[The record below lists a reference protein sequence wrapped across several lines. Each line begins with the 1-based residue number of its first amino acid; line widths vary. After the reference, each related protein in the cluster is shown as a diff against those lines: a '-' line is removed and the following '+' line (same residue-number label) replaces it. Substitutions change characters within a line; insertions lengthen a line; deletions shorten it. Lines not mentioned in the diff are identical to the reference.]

1 MPKQTTK
8 KASNVVALPNVK
20 KPSTNANVFHIEGDV
35 MPTGSKNPKDRVS
48 FSADL
53 DFTGVE
59 QQDVFRMAA
68 QTIVIKLAG
77 NCRTKFSANT
87 NKDKAGKVIKAF
99 PVIVRETIP
108 ATVNVKEGI
117 VSKLR
122 ANVAGNRVEKM
133 AANIEKLSPEK
144 QREMLERLTNMLKHK
159 K

>member
-1 MPKQTTK
+1 MTKQTTRK
-8 KASNVVALPNVK
+8 PSNVVALPTPK
-20 KPSTNANVFHIEGDV
+20 KPSNNPNVFHIEGDV
-35 MPTGSKNPKDRVS
+35 MPSGSKNHKDRVS

-77 NCRTKFSANT
+77 NCRTKFSADT
-87 NKDKAGKVIKAF
+87 NKDKAGKVLKAF

-108 ATVNVKEGI
+108 ATINVKEVI

-122 ANVAGNRVEKM
+122 ANVVSNRVEKM

-144 QREMLERLTNMLKHK
+144 QREMLERLTNMLKPK